1 MSMSRF
7 NAVIASRT
15 TSGSGWPSTRCTWR
29 SISAARSTACTPL
42 RLSLPSMSCSRS
54 SRSMRSTRKTAFG
67 TWSRYSRTVERISAF
82 DRPESEIVSPFPKSL
97 VFPEVPESPEFPA
110 FVACAG
116 TIPADT
122 SARYRYTVFTRSAVS
137 ASACR
142 SSASTA
148 NRGVASSRISA
159 ALSVWS
165 LTTCSRANTSCTSG
179 RSSRTA
185 CPTTSVVSPACSSA
199 SAYFGMVPLDRN
211 STATCGRLSFAPW
224 SRSRAEGVCR
234 AIACLAKRTTASTS

>member
-7 NAVIASRT
+7 NAVIASWT

-29 SISAARSTACTPL
+29 SVSAARSTACTPL

-67 TWSRYSRTVERISAF
+67 TWSRYSRTMDRISAF
-82 DRPESEIVSPFPKSL
+82 DRPESEIVSPFSELLAFPKS
-97 VFPEVPESPEFPA
+97 PEFIELPEFPA
-110 FVACAG
+110 SVDRAG

-122 SARYRYTVFTRSAVS
+122 SARYRYTVFTLSAVS
-137 ASACR
+137 ASVCR

-179 RSSRTA
+179 RSSRAA

-211 STATCGRLSFAPW
+211 STATCGRLSFAP
-224 SRSRAEGVCR
+224 
-234 AIACLAKRTTASTS
+234 